1 MKHVICGACPAE
13 PWRRRVLECDVRRAT
28 RAMCGVLRARAA
40 CDVRARRSRVAGLG
54 AKAGYLTLLVVIALS
69 AAPLARTEGLPN
81 LRATD
86 ISGAT
91 WTTEQLRGRVTVI
104 DFWAT
109 WCAPCL
115 AEMPRLKRIRDSYSR
130 SELEILGVALEPG
143 ARRTLMSWLNR
154 NRVDWPQIQERG
166 YDSPLAT
173 AFGVRELPMTIVVDA
188 DGRITAIGLRGEAL
202 EQHVGGLIVQA
213 RQRASA
219 SGVSK

>member
-1 MKHVICGACPAE
+1 MKRVTCGACPPE
-13 PWRRRVLECDVRRAT
+13 PWRRRLRACGVRRAC
-28 RAMCGVLRARAA
+28 RG
-40 CDVRARRSRVAGLG
+40 RVAGLR
-54 AKAGYLTLLVVIALS
+54 ANAGYLTLLVLIALS
-69 AAPLARTEGLPN
+69 AAPLARTEALPE

-173 AFGVRELPMTIVVDA
+173 AFGVRELPTTIVVNA
-188 DGRITAIGLRGEAL
+188 DGRITAIGLHGEAL
-202 EQHVGGLIVQA
+202 EQHVAGLVVQA

-219 SGVSK
+219 LGVAK

>member
-1 MKHVICGACPAE
+1 
-13 PWRRRVLECDVRRAT
+13 
-28 RAMCGVLRARAA
+28 
-40 CDVRARRSRVAGLG
+40 
-54 AKAGYLTLLVVIALS
+54 LLVLIVVT
-69 AAPLARTEGLPN
+69 AAPLAGRSLALPAV
-81 LRATD
+81 RATD

-130 SELEILGVALEPG
+130 RELEILGVALEPG

-166 YDSPLAT
+166 YDSALAT
-173 AFGVRELPMTIVVDA
+173 AFGVRELPTTIVVDA

-202 EQHVGGLIVQA
+202 EQHVAGLVVQA

-219 SGVSK
+219 LGVSK